1 MDSIHAGIFVDAPL
15 TTLIPGYMFPNARAI
30 RPYLEQPQQGP
41 TSLFCAELASRLRC
55 YVTAGYPEQLSP
67 EEVEEPTT
75 VDGLEVERIG
85 ANSAV
90 LYGPDGH
97 WVGGYRKTNLFK
109 TDLTWAKA
117 GELSAA
123 QPFPSDY

>member
-1 MDSIHAGIFVDAPL
+1 MSVQSSTPL
-15 TTLIPGYMFPNARAI
+15 TALIEGYMFPNARAI
-30 RPYLEQPQQGP
+30 RPFLEQPRQGP

-55 YVTAGYPEQLSP
+55 HVTAGYPERLPP
-67 EEVEEPTT
+67 EEVEELTT

-90 LYGPDGH
+90 LYGPDGQ

-117 GELSAA
+117 GELLTAPP
-123 QPFPSDY
+123 QPDC

>member
-1 MDSIHAGIFVDAPL
+1 M
-15 TTLIPGYMFPNARAI
+15 
-30 RPYLEQPQQGP
+30 
-41 TSLFCAELASRLRC
+41 
-55 YVTAGYPEQLSP
+55 
-67 EEVEEPTT
+67 

-90 LYGPDGH
+90 LYGPDGQ

-117 GELSAA
+117 GEMLTI
-123 QPFPSDY
+123 PP